1 LQKQQKKKLRATTQ
15 NNQQQHL
22 LGVSV
27 LRARKIKKKLKKPEE
42 FDGFEKIDQLLQ

>member
-1 LQKQQKKKLRATTQ
+1 MMSELFLFAEATEKKLRATTQ

-27 LRARKIKKKLKKPEE
+27 LRARKIKKKVE
-42 FDGFEKIDQLLQ
+42 